1 MRPQQQGRYV
11 LRNKPVRGAQTRSS
25 FMSVVRK
32 LRPSS
37 TVRCHTCSHLVV
49 LTTTERLPYEFSVR
63 CPQCGRRGFYTTSE
77 IQGGTAEPEGPD
89 ERPASLL
96 RKAS

>member
-1 MRPQQQGRYV
+1 
-11 LRNKPVRGAQTRSS
+11 
-25 FMSVVRK
+25 MSVVRK

-63 CPQCGRRGFYTTSE
+63 CPQCGRRGFYTTNE
-77 IQGGTAEPEGPD
+77 IQGGTAEPEGQD
-89 ERPASLL
+89 ERAAWAL